1 MRRREERDKERGGG
15 QPIWQFLKNLIYK
28 ISTRTQILSM
38 HLKTKKE
45 TAFGQS
51 SSVMQEV
58 AALTNKKN
66 EMLLFFER
74 KNEMLLKDNIIL
86 CII

>member
-1 MRRREERDKERGGG
+1 
-15 QPIWQFLKNLIYK
+15 
-28 ISTRTQILSM
+28 M